1 LRLELVHTLTAG
13 PTVLLRQIDLK
24 HLPRLARIW
33 LERLSTDG
41 LAAFMD
47 TLNTLPARNHLQCLT
62 FDDLRVG
69 SHLWVP
75 ALKMLD
81 ELLSTARFASLECL
95 QISIYTDVLPDVRG
109 AMALAD
115 GRGILE
121 FVIHMD

>member
-24 HLPRLARIW
+24 HLPRLAHIW
-33 LERLSTDG
+33 LERLSTAG

-47 TLNTLPARNHLQCLT
+47 SLKTLPTCNNLQCLT
-62 FDDLRVG
+62 FDDLRVE
-69 SHLWVP
+69 SHLWTP
-75 ALKMLD
+75 ALETLD
-81 ELLSTARFASLECL
+81 DFLFTPRFASLERL

-109 AMALAD
+109 AMALTD

-121 FVIHMD
+121 LGVHMD